1 MADKDKAEKHSHIG
15 MRLDELWEQWP
26 FFCAKWRR
34 HKQRMSKYPTTL
46 IHSLS
51 SEQLEELAL
60 VDTPEWEEDFVTR
73 C

>member
-1 MADKDKAEKHSHIG
+1 MADKEKAEKHSNIG
-15 MRLDELWEQWP
+15 MQLDELWEQWP

-34 HKQRMSKYPTTL
+34 HTQRMSKSSN